1 MTALSTETRVAITNA
16 MTGLGLKVYT
26 TTPAVPKPPC
36 IVVIPDSPWIRPN
49 RVGSFLNYEVRWR
62 LLVVVSPRN
71 NEAAQLDTET
81 AVDKVLA
88 AVPDGYQVTGVGA
101 PALTDIG
108 AQGTVTTTE
117 IQISV
122 QVKE

>member
-1 MTALSTETRVAITNA
+1 MTALSTETRVAITTA
-16 MTGLGLKVYT
+16 MTGLGLKVYST
-26 TTPAVPKPPC
+26 VPDVPRPPC
-36 IVVIPDSPWIRPN
+36 IVCVPDTPWIRPS
-49 RVGSFLNYEVRWR
+49 RVGSYLNYEVRWR
-62 LLVVVSPRN
+62 LMVVVSPRT
-71 NEAAQLDTET
+71 NEAAQTDTET

-88 AVPDGYQVTGVGA
+88 AIPDGYQVTGVGA
-101 PALTDIG
+101 PTLTDIG

>member
-1 MTALSTETRVAITNA
+1 MTALSTQTRDQLTTA
-16 MTGLGLKVYT
+16 MVGLGLKVYNT
-26 TTPAVPKPPC
+26 APPVPKPPC
-36 IVVIPDSPWIRPN
+36 VVCIPDSPWIRPN

-62 LLVVVSPRN
+62 LLVVVSPRT

-81 AVDKVLA
+81 AVDRILA

-117 IQISV
+117 IQI
-122 QVKE
+122 